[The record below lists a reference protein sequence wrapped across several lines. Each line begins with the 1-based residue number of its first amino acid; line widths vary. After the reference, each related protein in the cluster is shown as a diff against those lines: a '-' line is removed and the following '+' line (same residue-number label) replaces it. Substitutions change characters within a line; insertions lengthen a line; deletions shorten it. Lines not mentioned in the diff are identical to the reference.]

1 MAKWLDNYHNGVV
14 DASTAITR
22 LIDGIVL
29 DNMAA
34 RDRGKFTDFHREEWK
49 YKMLRTIEINVLC
62 ELKDKIKPN
71 TMKEELGYGKKG

>member
-34 RDRGKFTDFHREEWK
+34 RDRGREEWK